1 MESNYKSI
9 RSLNLFISF
18 DADIKT
24 LFPFL
29 KKKVVW
35 YENQVLDSILKDFL
49 KQNKISLNKK
59 YFLYLK
65 RNNKIFY

>member
-9 RSLNLFISF
+9 RSLNLIISF
-18 DADIKT
+18 DADIKA

-35 YENQVLDSILKDFL
+35 YENKVLDSILKVFL
-49 KQNKISLNKK
+49 KQNKISLYKNYFLCLKK
-59 YFLYLK
+59 Y
-65 RNNKIFY
+65 